1 MERNLNE
8 KTKVLVLNGYSRNGL
23 AIVRSL
29 GSKKYVCDVTMK
41 KPPFLLQQ
49 IASLLKSRYI
59 RMVHFLPPVSNE
71 SKYLEVLIESL
82 QKEKY
87 AYLLAAGT
95 EASNFLSKYKDQ
107 LSKDVTPLVEDYS
120 KVWMVHNKAEC
131 VQWVTSLGIPVP
143 KTYFVTGLEDLEK
156 AAQGI
161 DHPVV
166 VKYPD
171 SSASNGLWTF
181 PRGGREFLEEYA
193 RRVPEIISGDPTV
206 DYPIIQE
213 RIFGPLIDTTAFSV
227 SGKTYAV
234 LSQERLLMAWL
245 DGGGGVVNV
254 TNDIPEV
261 KAHTKRIL
269 RALQWTGPIEIDWI
283 QDSRTGKFLL
293 LEINPKFWGTMQLTI
308 SSGLDYPAWLLQ
320 YAEGQKI
327 TPPLGYSPGLMY
339 RWIFSELATIL
350 TVPHDKKRFFFE
362 LKLFFNRFS
371 YKPCM
376 VDVWP
381 SDLKPSI
388 KDFIMFLIMVF
399 RSLAKTAE
407 TRFR

>member
-1 MERNLNE
+1 MEHNLDE

-29 GSKKYVCDVTMK
+29 GAKKYVCDVTAQK
-41 KPPFLLQQ
+41 LPFLLEQ
-49 IASLLKSRYI
+49 IVFLLKSRYV
-59 RMVHFLPPVSNE
+59 RKVHFLPPVSDE
-71 SKYLEVLIESL
+71 SKYLKVLIEL
-82 QKEKY
+82 IQKEKY

-95 EASNFLSKYKDQ
+95 EASNFLSKYKNQ

-131 VQWVTSLGIPVP
+131 MQWVKSLGIPVP
-143 KTYFVTGLEDLEK
+143 KTYFVTSLEDLK
-156 AAQGI
+156 KTAHAI

-181 PRGGREFLEEYA
+181 PRGGRDFFEEYV
-193 RRVPEIISGDPTV
+193 RRVPEIVSGDTTV

-261 KAHTKRIL
+261 KAHTKTLL
-269 RALQWTGPIEIDWI
+269 RALRWTGPIEMDWI
-283 QDSRTGKFLL
+283 QDSRTGDFLL
-293 LEINPKFWGTMQLTI
+293 LEINPKFWGTTQLTI

-320 YAEGQKI
+320 YAEGRGI
-327 TPPLGYSPGLMY
+327 TPPPGYNTGLMY
-339 RWIFSELATIL
+339 RWIFSELTTIL
-350 TVPHDKKRFFFE
+350 TVPPDKKRLLHE

-388 KDFIMFLIMVF
+388 KDFIIFLIKVS
-399 RSLAKTAE
+399 RSLVKIAE
-407 TRFR
+407 ARFR